1 MSLLLV
7 VSFVTIITRK
17 IVLAAV
23 FRALAIIM
31 TIIASEYVRCEKKT
45 FKNIGV
51 GGDVTYNYNFKSSL
65 VNGTIIQITSS
76 LIECARSYFDK
87 HKYTYRIIKNHI
99 TLTYAMIVA
108 CNFKVF

>member
-31 TIIASEYVRCEKKT
+31 TIIASEYVRCEKKLLKT
-45 FKNIGV
+45 SAW
-51 GGDVTYNYNFKSSL
+51 GDVT
-65 VNGTIIQITSS
+65 
-76 LIECARSYFDK
+76 
-87 HKYTYRIIKNHI
+87 
-99 TLTYAMIVA
+99 
-108 CNFKVF
+108 

>member
-1 MSLLLV
+1 MIELTNIFSDWKKNLQIIEIVCIFVGIVPLSLLLV

-31 TIIASEYVRCEKKT
+31 TIIASEYVRCEKKP

-51 GGDVTYNYNFKSSL
+51 GG
-65 VNGTIIQITSS
+65 
-76 LIECARSYFDK
+76 
-87 HKYTYRIIKNHI
+87 
-99 TLTYAMIVA
+99 M
-108 CNFKVF
+108 